1 MKKQLLALVVAL
13 STTVSFAATAPQ
25 AQGSN
30 PAQGTPFEKA
40 EQLYNQKNYPAAYQE
55 IDRLAK
61 TGNAQAIYNLGFMTE
76 LGQGT
81 KKIRKKLYA
90 IMKKPRTRAIQLPL
104 IDWPRF
110 IRLVIWA

>member
-40 EQLYNQKNYPAAYQE
+40 EQLYNQKIIQ
-55 IDRLAK
+55 RL
-61 TGNAQAIYNLGFMTE
+61 
-76 LGQGT
+76 
-81 KKIRKKLYA
+81 IRK
-90 IMKKPRTRAIQLPL
+90 L
-104 IDWPRF
+104 IVWPKQVMRRPF
-110 IRLVIWA
+110 II